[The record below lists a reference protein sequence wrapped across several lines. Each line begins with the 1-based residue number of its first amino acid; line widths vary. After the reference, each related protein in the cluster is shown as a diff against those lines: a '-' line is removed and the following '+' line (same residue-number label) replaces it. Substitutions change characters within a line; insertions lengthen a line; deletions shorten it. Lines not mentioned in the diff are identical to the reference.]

1 MIVGVLLRVIT
12 TVAAIALWWWSTDV
26 LSAENPIL
34 ASMSPFDAVG
44 ALLTAFESGA
54 IWQTIGVSLER
65 LGYGLLI
72 ATVLGV
78 LLGLAIGSRRRVEQ
92 STSIVVQFL
101 RMVSPL
107 SWAPVAV
114 VLFGIGTPPVVFLI
128 AIAAVWPIT
137 MSTAAGVK
145 ALDPNWSLLA
155 KSLGATKGETLRSIV
170 VPGIRAHVLTGIRL
184 ALGVAWIVLVPAE
197 MLGVDSGLGY
207 QILNARDQLAYDLL
221 AGIMLLIGLIGF
233 AMDWLA
239 QALFK
244 RWSAATA

>member
-1 MIVGVLLRVIT
+1 
-12 TVAAIALWWWSTDV
+12 
-26 LSAENPIL
+26 
-34 ASMSPFDAVG
+34 
-44 ALLTAFESGA
+44 
-54 IWQTIGVSLER
+54 
-65 LGYGLLI
+65 
-72 ATVLGV
+72 
-78 LLGLAIGSRRRVEQ
+78 
-92 STSIVVQFL
+92 
-101 RMVSPL
+101 
-107 SWAPVAV
+107 

>member
-1 MIVGVLLRVIT
+1 MILGVLLRILAT
-12 TVAAIALWWWSTDV
+12 AAAIVLWWWSTDV

-34 ASMSPFDAVG
+34 ASMSPIDAVT
-44 ALLTAFESGA
+44 ALINVFANGS

-65 LGYGLLI
+65 LGYGLGI
-72 ATVLGV
+72 AAVIGIA
-78 LLGLAIGSRRRVEQ
+78 LGLAIGSRRRVEQ

-145 ALDPNWSLLA
+145 ALDPNWVLLA
-155 KSLGATKGETLRSIV
+155 K
-170 VPGIRAHVLTGIRL
+170 
-184 ALGVAWIVLVPAE
+184 
-197 MLGVDSGLGY
+197 
-207 QILNARDQLAYDLL
+207 
-221 AGIMLLIGLIGF
+221 
-233 AMDWLA
+233 
-239 QALFK
+239 
-244 RWSAATA
+244 

>member
-1 MIVGVLLRVIT
+1 VILGVLLRILAT
-12 TVAAIALWWWSTDV
+12 AAAIVLWWWSTDV

-34 ASMSPFDAVG
+34 ASMSPIDAVT
-44 ALLTAFESGA
+44 ALINVFANGS

-65 LGYGLLI
+65 LGYGLGI
-72 ATVLGV
+72 AAVIGIA
-78 LLGLAIGSRRRVEQ
+78 LGLAIGSRRRVEQ

-145 ALDPNWSLLA
+145 ALDPNWVLLA
-155 KSLGATKGETLRSIV
+155 KSMGATKAETLRSIV
-170 VPGIRAHVLTGIRL
+170 VPGIRAHVLTGVRL

-207 QILNARDQLAYDLL
+207 QILNARDQLSYDLL